1 MELLPEIAGEPAR
14 APLAWA
20 NEAHLT
26 KAQADDGNGIAGIGK
41 RSELHREKGGL
52 LGRLGVV
59 GEELDGFAPG
69 GFLNAVE
76 FAEIE
81 DGALEDTVIGEA
93 PVFDDGPVEVFFAVF
108 AAFVATQEHEG
119 KEFARRQ
126 KSPQWGRSP
135 LQRILRNDHLN
146 ISDLHVKEGRKNT
159 VSPLNPRSRVRAG
172 IAQRSR
178 TSQSYFSARPLGSGT
193 G

>member
-1 MELLPEIAGEPAR
+1 MR
-14 APLAWA
+14 
-20 NEAHLT
+20 

-41 RSELHREKGGL
+41 RSELFGEQGGL
-52 LGRLGVV
+52 LGRLSVV
-59 GEELDGFAPG
+59 CEEMDGFAPG

-81 DGALEDTVIGEA
+81 DGALEDAVIGEA
-93 PVFDDGPVEVFFAVF
+93 TVFDNGPVEVFFAVF

-135 LQRILRNDHLN
+135 LQRILGNAHL
-146 ISDLHVKEGRKNT
+146 IASGLHATLGPKNT
-159 VSPLNPRSRVRAG
+159 ISPSNPRSRVRAN
-172 IAQRSR
+172 R
-178 TSQSYFSARPLGSGT
+178 
-193 G
+193 